1 MLSRVL
7 VAALDALPA
16 PARALALPPGVP
28 PPPLPSHL
36 GLIARIP
43 TQAFYGCTSVL
54 LSMLNKALLSSYDF
68 PCFFI
73 MLAVQLAISLVVC
86 RVSRDFLGNPFAVPK
101 FDMQTFRV

>member
-1 MLSRVL
+1 
-7 VAALDALPA
+7 
-16 PARALALPPGVP
+16 
-28 PPPLPSHL
+28 
-36 GLIARIP
+36 
-43 TQAFYGCTSVL
+43 
-54 LSMLNKALLSSYDF
+54 MLNKALLSSYDF